1 MKSYKRVEVKDPD
14 AGFKRIEEA
23 IQNIPAVDSERV
35 EEKIGELVEEIKK
48 LSEGKQELAK
58 ASQEAYKAS
67 LEELV
72 ASIKSLTKTSQEA
85 LQKPSE
91 PQQPIEFPEPVD
103 VQALLEGVAK
113 LMPAP
118 VEAPPQVN
126 VEAIVEKVFNLTN
139 KKPSYTFKIE
149 RDFEGRLAG
158 ITAIPSEE

>member
-1 MKSYKRVEVKDPD
+1 MAQRYKKVEVEKPS
-14 AGFKRIEEA
+14 AGSLLLEQAIKSIESVDNTEQLNA
-23 IQNIPAVDSERV
+23 IVL
-35 EEKIGELVEEIKK
+35 ELKK
-48 LSEGKQELAK
+48 LQENSQELAK

-118 VEAPPQVN
+118 VEAPGAHPGG
-126 VEAIVEKVFNLTN
+126 
-139 KKPSYTFKIE
+139 PP
-149 RDFEGRLAG
+149 R
-158 ITAIPSEE
+158 